1 VEERVTHNQIGD
13 LIGRSFAPLRMTVLA
28 GAWSG
33 KEEAIRLQTLKM
45 GRGWISN
52 RLFFPTDKT
61 QHHVILSGA
70 KDLIVL

>member
-1 VEERVTHNQIGD
+1 
-13 LIGRSFAPLRMTVLA
+13 MTVLA